1 MVVALLFASLLLRV
15 FRGRGSVPLCPGSK
29 GINGKVCCISFG
41 ETWDSQALCFTLR
54 PQALASHFVFCSG
67 SLILVPYIRRFDI
80 APIGGPLDYG
90 TRIHAESSR
99 EPCVCKHRVE
109 NFWCC
114 CCCCCSVAAAAAVI
128 MMRWSHADFLYDS
141 RRSLLLLLGGCC
153 CIY

>member
-29 GINGKVCCISFG
+29 GINEKLCCISFG

-99 EPCVCKHRVE
+99 EPCVCKHRSLL
-109 NFWCC
+109 CC
-114 CCCCCSVAAAAAVI
+114 CCCF
-128 MMRWSHADFLYDS
+128 RW
-141 RRSLLLLLGGCC
+141 RCCC
-153 CIY
+153 CIAIVILGTVTKLDSDWCVCPFT